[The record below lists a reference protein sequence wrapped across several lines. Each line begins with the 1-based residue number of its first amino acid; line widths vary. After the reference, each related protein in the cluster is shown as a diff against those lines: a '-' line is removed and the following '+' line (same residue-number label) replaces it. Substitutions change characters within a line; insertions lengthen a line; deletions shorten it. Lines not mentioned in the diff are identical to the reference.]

1 MRKRKS
7 FVITIVL
14 VFIVGMAIYIYGQEK
29 SFDNV
34 KPDKTPSTEKV
45 KKTSLSV
52 KDLFWRVDFS
62 DKDSYITVEK
72 IPSLA
77 KVKISEETQKEL
89 LKAFENAKFK
99 ELKMVDS
106 NINPDYNYIIKIF
119 VSGYYGM
126 FVDTS
131 NKIIYVDDKEQN
143 YLVVDDNGFFDILEN
158 AVKKKRVSLL
168 PSGR

>member
-1 MRKRKS
+1 MRKRKAY
-7 FVITIVL
+7 VITIVL
-14 VFIVGMAIYIYGQEK
+14 VFIVGMALYIYGQEK
-29 SFDNV
+29 SFDSV
-34 KPDKTPSTEKV
+34 KPDKTTLTEKV

-52 KDLFWRVDFS
+52 KDLFWRIDFS

-72 IPSLA
+72 VPSLA
-77 KVKISEETQKEL
+77 KVKILEETQKEL

-131 NKIIYVDDKEQN
+131 NKIIYVDDNEQN

-158 AVKKKRVSLL
+158 AVKIKRVSLL
-168 PSGR
+168 TQ

>member
-14 VFIVGMAIYIYGQEK
+14 VFIVGMAIYIYVQEK
-29 SFDNV
+29 SDSV

-99 ELKMVDS
+99 ELKMEDS
-106 NINPDYNYIIKIF
+106 NINPDYNYIIKMF

-168 PSGR
+168 PLGR

>member
-1 MRKRKS
+1 M
-7 FVITIVL
+7 
-14 VFIVGMAIYIYGQEK
+14 
-29 SFDNV
+29 
-34 KPDKTPSTEKV
+34 
-45 KKTSLSV
+45 